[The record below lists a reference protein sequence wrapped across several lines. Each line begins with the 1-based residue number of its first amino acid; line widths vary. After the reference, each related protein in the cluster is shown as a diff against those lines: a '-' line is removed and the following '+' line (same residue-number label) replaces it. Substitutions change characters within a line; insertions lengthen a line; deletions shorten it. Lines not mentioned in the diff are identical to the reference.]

1 MYNKNYLAKR
11 PFLIVK
17 NSYRPARGANTTVAG
32 WGDLNG
38 GQWSVFESINFVDR
52 VKDKDMSTAVVI
64 IDILEAKVIV
74 NGFKDRNSNDDLLKH
89 YLSKYKKQ
97 TTEAVGI
104 WMENKARERALA
116 GLPPEEMPF
125 KVEAGSEDISAQ
137 NIESAFKQ
145 VAAEREAAIAKRAEE
160 LAAEVAEVA
169 EAVGEPVAE
178 KAVSADEE
186 VKPKRKTKAKAE

>member
-17 NSYRPARGANTTVAG
+17 NSYRPARGANTTVQG

-116 GLPPEEMPF
+116 GLPPEELPF
-125 KVEAGSEDISAQ
+125 KVEAGSEDVSPQ
-137 NIESAFKQ
+137 NIEAAFKQ
-145 VAAEREAAIAKRAEE
+145 VAAEREAAVAKRAAE
-160 LAAEVAEVA
+160 LSAQVTEVA
-169 EAVGEPVAE
+169 EAVSAPAEAEVAAE
-178 KAVSADEE
+178 D
-186 VKPKRKTKAKAE
+186 KPKRKTKAKAE